1 MRNLFWL
8 ALVWLGSALHAPAFA
23 QTTAWQL
30 LRGNSG
36 APFVRASGT
45 GNIATLSLSCS
56 QGKSL
61 MLVTLRR
68 SPARNPARM
77 TVTVG
82 SQTAQIT
89 IQRTANAAIWGTVFP
104 DDRVPDLIASGH
116 QASLAIDGATYG
128 SVSLIGASAVMR
140 EALTGCWAG
149 ALIAPTVQPA
159 PQGAGSLK
167 SAIPSDPKRLSPAER
182 SAIMRAAGYTLRGKS
197 WLTCDGLA
205 PGEIE
210 ELRDLNGDSKP
221 EAIVKSGGTACYG
234 NTGAAFQIVTS
245 GAAGWRL
252 MVEETGIPSFH
263 PRPGLA
269 WPDVEIG
276 GPGISCFRF
285 LRWNGQAY
293 VSAGTSLEGRIC
305 TLSPAFASK
314 QASRAKSGRHASSLT
329 ASKSADEEAIRALLG
344 KIYGWRDGRKV
355 ADAKVEDW
363 RTLFSPRI
371 RGLLDQCEAAVTNA
385 DPKAN
390 GGEGAYAETGDQ
402 GCIGI
407 PFLLDAVTAE
417 PAPFIQR
424 TRPAVR
430 RTAADAFESVIT
442 VPAAARSDWGSSETI
457 RFQRIG
463 GRWLV
468 DEVVTLREQRTL
480 LYSSGIA
487 GLTAELRKIAR
498 KPVPRGKR

>member
-1 MRNLFWL
+1 MRNCFWL

-23 QTTAWQL
+23 QTSAWQL

-36 APFVRASGT
+36 TPFVRVAGS

-56 QGKSL
+56 QGKPL
-61 MLVTLRR
+61 MLVALRRTPAR
-68 SPARNPARM
+68 SPARLA
-77 TVTVG
+77 VTVG
-82 SQTAQIT
+82 SQSVQIS
-89 IQRTANAAIWGTVFP
+89 IQRTANAVIWGTVLP
-104 DDRVPDLIASGH
+104 DGRLPDLIASG
-116 QASLAIDGATYG
+116 QRADLAIDGAAFG
-128 SVSLIGASAVMR
+128 SVSLAGASAAMR

-149 ALIAPTVQPA
+149 AMIAPKALPT
-159 PQGAGSLK
+159 PQGAGSSK
-167 SAIPSDPKRLSPAER
+167 SAILGDPKRLSPADR

-197 WLTCDGLA
+197 WLTCEGMA
-205 PGEIE
+205 TGEIE

-245 GAAGWRL
+245 GSAGWRL

-263 PRPGLA
+263 PRAGLA
-269 WPDVEIG
+269 WPDIEIG

-293 VSAGTSLEGRIC
+293 VSAGTSLDGQIC
-305 TLSPAFASK
+305 TLSPAFATE
-314 QASRAKSGRHASSLT
+314 QASRAKSGGHASSQT
-329 ASKSADEEAIRALLG
+329 TSNSADEEAIRALLG

-355 ADAKVEDW
+355 ADARGEDW

-371 RGLLDQCEAAVTNA
+371 RGLLDQCEAAVANA

-390 GGEGAYAETGDQ
+390 GGEGAYAVTGDQ
-402 GCIGI
+402 GCLGV
-407 PFLLDAVTAE
+407 PFLLDPVTFE

-430 RTAADAFESVIT
+430 RAAPDAIESTII
-442 VPAAARSDWGSSETI
+442 VPAAARSEWGSSETI

-468 DEVVTLREQRTL
+468 DEVVTLRAQRTL
-480 LYSSGIA
+480 LYSSGIVGA
-487 GLTAELRKIAR
+487 TAELRKIAR
-498 KPVPRGKR
+498 KPVPRRKR